1 MRQMPFVQLVQAV
14 VSIAASVVPE
24 LLPALITVTLAIGVQ
39 RMAQRNVIIR
49 YLPGCRNLGFSK
61 QNLLKRNWHAYTYG
75 DDGVS
80 AITAESAYNVAELGL
95 HNRRS
100 NPRKRKAAGENP
112 VLKLMVRAAIL
123 CNDSELGT
131 SRRIME
137 GGGRPNRRERSIRF
151 PSRAGWNEALSRP
164 HFRA

>member
-1 MRQMPFVQLVQAV
+1 MPFVQLVQAV
-14 VSIAASVVPE
+14 VSIALSVVPE
-24 LLPALITVTLAIGVQ
+24 GLPALITVTLAIGVQ
-39 RMAQRNVIIR
+39 RIPQRNVIIR
-49 YLPGCRNLGFSK
+49 HLPEGK

-80 AITAESAYNVAELGL
+80 AITAESAYNVTGPGL
-95 HNRRS
+95 HNRS
-100 NPRKRKAAGENP
+100 LNPRKRKAARENP

-137 GGGRPNRRERSIRF
+137 GGGRPNRKERSIRF
-151 PSRAGWNEALSRP
+151 PSRAGSNKALSRP